1 MAVEEERKYQVDP
14 SFALPDLTGCLPP
27 GGQVVAGDPVTLT
40 ATYYDTEDLR
50 LARAGASL
58 RYRREAGPGRSD
70 REPRSARPADGRG
83 DQQPWTVKLPTG
95 APGVRHEISRPGRPG
110 TPPDDLVALV
120 TATTRGAPLAP
131 AVTIRSRRL
140 RYELRDADGTVLAE
154 LADDTV
160 SVLEERRVRE
170 KFREVEV
177 ERIEGDRDLLDRVGD
192 ALTSAGAATGTFTA
206 KYVRAL
212 GSAAAAPPD
221 APPPAPLERKP
232 RSADVVTQAI
242 RASVARILGHDPLMR
257 LRENLPDGDTPVHQL
272 RVGCRRLR
280 SDLRTFGPLV
290 EAQWGKRLRRELRWL
305 AGTLGAARDAEVL
318 RERLHRTAADPLVP
332 VDASAVARIDAEL
345 AARQGEAL
353 DAIETALASD
363 RYRALLDVLVDAA
376 QRPRLTPL
384 AVAAAAEV
392 LPRLVA
398 GPWRG
403 FAYGERGVDGAADLA
418 PQAPDDDWHAVRVS
432 GKRAR
437 YAVEAVAGAIGGE
450 APRLSRRLA
459 AVQDLLGEHQD
470 AAIAAQTWLDIAS
483 SDPDD
488 HALAVAAG
496 RLYERER
503 ATIRRVRAEFPEAWR
518 RAGRPK
524 LTSWLP

>member
-1 MAVEEERKYQVDP
+1 MAIEEERKYQVDP
-14 SFALPDLTGCLPP
+14 SFALPELAGCLPA
-27 GGQVVAGDPVTLT
+27 GGQLVAGDPVTLT
-40 ATYYDTEDLR
+40 ATYYDTADLR

-58 RYRREAGPGRSD
+58 RYRR
-70 REPRSARPADGRG
+70 G
-83 DQQPWTVKLPTG
+83 DQQPWTVKLPAG
-95 APGVRHEISRPGRPG
+95 APGVRHEISRTGRPG
-110 TPPDDLVALV
+110 TPPDELVGLV

-131 AVTIRSRRL
+131 VATIRSRRL
-140 RYELRDADGTVLAE
+140 RYELRDRDGTVLAE
-154 LADDTV
+154 IADDTV

-170 KFREVEV
+170 KFREIEV
-177 ERIEGDRDLLDRVGD
+177 ERVEAERVDGERVEGESDLLDRVG
-192 ALTSAGAATGTFTA
+192 ALLTGAGAEAGVFTA

-212 GSAAAAPPD
+212 GDAAAAPPD
-221 APPPAPLERKP
+221 APPPGPLDPKP
-232 RSADVVTQAI
+232 RSGDVVTRAI

-280 SDLRTFGPLV
+280 SDLRTFRPLIDS
-290 EAQWGKRLRRELRWL
+290 QWGKRLRREVRWL

-318 RERLHRTAADPLVP
+318 RARLHRTAADPLVP
-332 VDASAVARIDAEL
+332 VDAAAVARIDAEL
-345 AARQGEAL
+345 AARQVAAL
-353 DAIETALASD
+353 DAIEEALRSD
-363 RYRALLDVLVDAA
+363 RYLALLDTLVDAA
-376 QRPRLTPL
+376 QRPQLTPL
-384 AVAAAAEV
+384 AVASAREV

-398 GPWRG
+398 GPWRV

-418 PQAPDDDWHAVRVS
+418 PDAPDDAWHAVRVS

-437 YAVEAVAGAIGGE
+437 YAIEAVAEVIGGE

-470 AAIAAQTWLDIAS
+470 AAIAAQTWLDIAN

-503 ATIRRVRAEFPEAWR
+503 AAIRQVRADFPAAWQ
-518 RAGRPK
+518 RASRPK